1 MTWNFASPGPVAV
14 VVRAPGVRP
23 GERWWTM
30 GHRPERVRE
39 FIKEQVGEIL
49 QRDLKD
55 PRIGFVSVTGVEVSA
70 DLRHAKVFVSVLGD
84 AQAKA
89 DTMAGLESAQG
100 YVRGELGRRLQ
111 MRFSP
116 EVLFRLDESIE
127 RGVRVMSLIRQV
139 TENQGDAEPPRPD
152 RRRSP
157 KKP

>member
-1 MTWNFASPGPVAV
+1 MIWNFDNPEPVAV
-14 VVRAPGVRP
+14 VVRAPGVGP

-39 FIKEQVGEIL
+39 FIKEQVGEII

-55 PRIGFVSVTGVEVSA
+55 PRIGFVSVTSVEVSA

-84 AQAKA
+84 AQAKT
-89 DTMAGLESAQG
+89 DTMAGLASAEG

-116 EVLFRLDESIE
+116 EVLFRLDDSIE
-127 RGVRVMSLIRQV
+127 RGTRVMSLIRQV
-139 TENQGDAEPPRPD
+139 TESPGDAQPPRPD

>member
-1 MTWNFASPGPVAV
+1 MIWNFDSPGPVAV
-14 VVRAPGVRP
+14 GARAPGAAP

-39 FIKEQVGEIL
+39 FIKEQVGEII
-49 QRDLKD
+49 QRELKD

-89 DTMAGLESAQG
+89 DTMAGLTSAQG

-127 RGVRVMSLIRQV
+127 RGTRVMSLIRQV
-139 TENQGDAEPPRPD
+139 TENPGDAQPPRPD

>member
-1 MTWNFASPGPVAV
+1 MIWNFDSPGPVV
-14 VVRAPGVRP
+14 VGVRAPGAAP

-30 GHRPERVRE
+30 GYRPERVRE
-39 FIKEQVGEIL
+39 FIKEQVGEII
-49 QRDLKD
+49 QRELKD
-55 PRIGFVSVTGVEVSA
+55 PRIGFVSVTSVEVSA

-89 DTMAGLESAQG
+89 DTMAGLTSAQG

-127 RGVRVMSLIRQV
+127 RGTRVMSLIRQV
-139 TENQGDAEPPRPD
+139 TENPGDAQPPRPD

>member
-1 MTWNFASPGPVAV
+1 MTWNFDSPGPVAV
-14 VVRAPGVRP
+14 VVSAPGVRS
-23 GERWWTM
+23 GERWWTV
-30 GHRPERVRE
+30 GHRPERIRE
-39 FIKEQVGEIL
+39 FIKEQVGEII

-70 DLRHAKVFVSVLGD
+70 DLRHAKVFVSVLGEE
-84 AQAKA
+84 QAKV
-89 DTMAGLESAQG
+89 DTMAGLASAQG

-116 EVLFRLDESIE
+116 EVLFRLDDSIE

-157 KKP
+157 KKS